1 MKYTL
6 SKKEESLNTV
16 KVTIVA
22 DSNDADYITEIT
34 TYSKKD
40 FDEWVIDELIE
51 LEEKYSDSHE
61 LEHYSGNLDVPYNG
75 FDGRCHSLKY
85 VEVEYTD
92 KNGQVWNV
100 NY

>member
-34 TYSKKD
+34 TYSKEE

-51 LEEKYSDSHE
+51 LKKYSGSHE
-61 LEHYSGNLDVPYNG
+61 LPKFPGDLDIPYNG
-75 FDGRCHSLKY
+75 FDGRCHSLEY

-92 KNGQVWNV
+92 KNGQVWDV

>member
-6 SKKEESLNTV
+6 SKKEENLNTV

-34 TYSKKD
+34 TYSKEE

-51 LEEKYSDSHE
+51 LKN
-61 LEHYSGNLDVPYNG
+61 YSGSYELPGFPGDLDIPYNG
-75 FDGRCHSLKY
+75 FDGRCHSLEY

-92 KNGQVWNV
+92 KNGQVWDV